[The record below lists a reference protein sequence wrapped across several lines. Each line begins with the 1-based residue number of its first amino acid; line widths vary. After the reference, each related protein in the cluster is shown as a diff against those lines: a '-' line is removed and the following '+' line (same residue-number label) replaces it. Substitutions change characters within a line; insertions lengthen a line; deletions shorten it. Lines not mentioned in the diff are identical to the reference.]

1 MKRRCI
7 IGIDVSKYSL
17 DCFYYPEETIHQEVN
32 TNRGIDTLIRNLK
45 NISPDIIIVEATG
58 QYHRLLVE
66 KLHHSLLPVKV
77 VNQRQVRNFARSLNK
92 LCKTDAID
100 AKILDEF
107 SLSRCII
114 SDTPKSEHGTKLS
127 ALLVRREQLQFLIT
141 QEKCHIEST
150 EGQYAHYIE
159 AILDTLKAQLKEI
172 DASISQVVKKDEKF
186 AQDNKII
193 QSIPG
198 IGPIVSA
205 TILTECPEITRIGRK
220 QLAFLVGVA
229 PFNRD
234 SGRFRGQRHI
244 TAGRAK
250 IRKVLYCA
258 MRPCLRWN
266 STVRNWFEHFLSSGK
281 PYKVAVVACMRKLLM
296 VLRAMLI
303 SQRRWHPSL
312 KEDAETI

>member
-1 MKRRCI
+1 MPPF
-7 IGIDVSKYSL
+7 L
-17 DCFYYPEETIHQEVN
+17 
-32 TNRGIDTLIRNLK
+32 
-45 NISPDIIIVEATG
+45 
-58 QYHRLLVE
+58 
-66 KLHHSLLPVKV
+66 
-77 VNQRQVRNFARSLNK
+77 
-92 LCKTDAID
+92 
-100 AKILDEF
+100 
-107 SLSRCII
+107 
-114 SDTPKSEHGTKLS
+114 KLS
-127 ALLVRREQLQFLIT
+127 
-141 QEKCHIEST
+141 
-150 EGQYAHYIE
+150 
-159 AILDTLKAQLKEI
+159 
-172 DASISQVVKKDEKF
+172 KKDEKF